1 MIFAWFVVMS
11 LSFTRKDLKVRQIFV
26 LNVNYMST
34 KDTTKNQEAV
44 SMINDLLELTRSI
57 LQECD
62 KDPDLNDLAIKYLLN
77 QKQLLEKLRDI
88 LS

>member
-1 MIFAWFVVMS
+1 
-11 LSFTRKDLKVRQIFV
+11 
-26 LNVNYMST
+26 MST

-62 KDPDLNDLAIKYLLN
+62 KDPDKNDLAIKYLLN
-77 QKQLLEKLRDI
+77 QRQLLNKLKET

>member
-1 MIFAWFVVMS
+1 
-11 LSFTRKDLKVRQIFV
+11 
-26 LNVNYMST
+26 MST

-77 QKQLLEKLRDI
+77 QRQLLNKLKET

>member
-1 MIFAWFVVMS
+1 M
-11 LSFTRKDLKVRQIFV
+11 
-26 LNVNYMST
+26 NE
-34 KDTTKNQEAV
+34 EAV

-62 KDPDLNDLAIKYLLN
+62 KDPDLNYLAIKYLLN
-77 QKQLLEKLRDI
+77 QKQSLEKLRGI

>member
-1 MIFAWFVVMS
+1 MS
-11 LSFTRKDLKVRQIFV
+11 DKSE
-26 LNVNYMST
+26 S
-34 KDTTKNQEAV
+34 V
-44 SMINDLLELTRSI
+44 SIVNDLLELTRLI

-88 LS
+88 L

>member
-1 MIFAWFVVMS
+1 MS
-11 LSFTRKDLKVRQIFV
+11 DKSE
-26 LNVNYMST
+26 S
-34 KDTTKNQEAV
+34 V
-44 SMINDLLELTRSI
+44 SIVNDLLELTRSI

-77 QKQLLEKLRDI
+77 QKQLLEKLRGI

>member
-1 MIFAWFVVMS
+1 M
-11 LSFTRKDLKVRQIFV
+11 
-26 LNVNYMST
+26 NVIQNTMDT

-62 KDPDLNDLAIKYLLN
+62 KDPDLNNLAIKYILN
-77 QKQLLEKLRDI
+77 QKQLLEKLRGT

>member
-1 MIFAWFVVMS
+1 MS
-11 LSFTRKDLKVRQIFV
+11 DKPESVRMV
-26 LNVNYMST
+26 
-34 KDTTKNQEAV
+34 
-44 SMINDLLELTRSI
+44 NDLLELTRSI

-88 LS
+88 L

>member
-1 MIFAWFVVMS
+1 MIHQTFVM
-11 LSFTRKDLKVRQIFV
+11 
-26 LNVNYMST
+26 NVIQNTMDT

-44 SMINDLLELTRSI
+44 SIINDLLEITRSI

-77 QKQLLEKLRDI
+77 QKQLLEKLRGI

>member
-1 MIFAWFVVMS
+1 M
-11 LSFTRKDLKVRQIFV
+11 
-26 LNVNYMST
+26 NVNQMNT
-34 KDTTKNQEAV
+34 KNTAKNQEAV
-44 SMINDLLELTRSI
+44 SIINDLLELTRSI

-77 QKQLLEKLRDI
+77 QKQLLEKLRGV

>member
-1 MIFAWFVVMS
+1 M
-11 LSFTRKDLKVRQIFV
+11 
-26 LNVNYMST
+26 NT
-34 KDTTKNQEAV
+34 KDTAKNQESV

-77 QKQLLEKLRDI
+77 QKQLLEKLRGV

>member
-1 MIFAWFVVMS
+1 M
-11 LSFTRKDLKVRQIFV
+11 
-26 LNVNYMST
+26 NVIQNTMDT

-44 SMINDLLELTRSI
+44 SIINDLLELTRSI

-77 QKQLLEKLRDI
+77 QKQLLEKLREI
-88 LS
+88 LF

>member
-1 MIFAWFVVMS
+1 MIHQTFVM
-11 LSFTRKDLKVRQIFV
+11 
-26 LNVNYMST
+26 NVIQNTMDT

-44 SMINDLLELTRSI
+44 SIINDLLELTRSI

-77 QKQLLEKLRDI
+77 QKQLLEKLKGT
-88 LS
+88 LT

>member
-1 MIFAWFVVMS
+1 M
-11 LSFTRKDLKVRQIFV
+11 
-26 LNVNYMST
+26 NE
-34 KDTTKNQEAV
+34 EAV

-77 QKQLLEKLRDI
+77 QKQLLEKLRGI
-88 LS
+88 SS

>member
-1 MIFAWFVVMS
+1 
-11 LSFTRKDLKVRQIFV
+11 
-26 LNVNYMST
+26 MST

-77 QKQLLEKLRDI
+77 QKQLLNKLKET

>member
-1 MIFAWFVVMS
+1 M
-11 LSFTRKDLKVRQIFV
+11 
-26 LNVNYMST
+26 NVIQNTMDT

-44 SMINDLLELTRSI
+44 SIINDLLELTRSI

-88 LS
+88 L